1 MKITLITVSYNS
13 AATIGDTLR
22 SVAEQTHPDIE
33 HIVIDGG
40 SKDGTLDI
48 VREQGQR
55 VSLCVSEPDRGIY
68 DGMNK
73 GLRRA
78 SGEFVGFLN
87 ADDVLADPEAIA
99 RMASLLE
106 RSPQADALY
115 ADLVYVKADDLR
127 AVVRHWHSGVFAR
140 ASLRRGWMPPHPTF
154 YLRRSRLA
162 DIGEFDIRLRIAADY
177 DFMLRLSY
185 VAEVG
190 HWPYIIY
197 EYGEHEASL
206 TSTRPMEHLQ
216 AIGRMFE
223 KHRRLGLASR
233 RDLSDL
239 AVQISGTSRRR
250 GQCWNGVRFGIKAI
264 CVWPFNWRAYRSTLF
279 AFVVGARRGWGS
291 ARVPGAGLA
300 PDKSSS

>member
-115 ADLVYVKADDLR
+115 ADLVYVKADDLQ

-177 DFMLRLSY
+177 DFMLRCLSRPDFSVVY
-185 VAEVG
+185 LPGVLVRMRTG
-190 HWPYIIY
+190 
-197 EYGEHEASL
+197 GASNR
-206 TSTRPMEHLQ
+206 SLQ
-216 AIGRMFE
+216 ALVRKSREDLGAMRRSGVGGIGTLICKNLRKIPQFV
-223 KHRRLGLASR
+223 RAS
-233 RDLSDL
+233 
-239 AVQISGTSRRR
+239 
-250 GQCWNGVRFGIKAI
+250 GQKA
-264 CVWPFNWRAYRSTLF
+264 
-279 AFVVGARRGWGS
+279 G
-291 ARVPGAGLA
+291 
-300 PDKSSS
+300 